1 MLTDDEKARVI
12 ERVQL
17 EQELKKTLDPAKGAS
32 RWAFLESKLGLV
44 LVGFLLTGVLVPGLQ
59 YFQETIKWQR
69 QNRYE
74 NMKYRLGLMR
84 QCMAEFVLLSAFTSE
99 AYLKAEPLL
108 GRAEPLDSKDQAP
121 YLAQRIELQ
130 NRRFQQNAKVSAL
143 FVHFKAKDALDK
155 DFNAYLRVV
164 SEYMT
169 ALDAAVQRAR
179 ATHRAPGD
187 ESQERLQTLDVL
199 TLALNE
205 AYDRVLAGI
214 RKELSEVENESQSF
228 M

>member
-1 MLTDDEKARVI
+1 MLTDDEKARLT
-12 ERVQL
+12 ERVAF
-17 EQELKKTLDPAKGAS
+17 EQELKKALEPARDS
-32 RWAFLESKLGLV
+32 SWRSVLESKLGLV
-44 LVGFLLTGVLVPGLQ
+44 VVGFMLTGVLVPGLQ

-74 NMKYRLGLMR
+74 NVKYRLGLMR

-108 GRAEPLDSKDQAP
+108 AQATSLDPKAQAV
-121 YLAQRIELQ
+121 YVSQRIDLQ

-143 FVHFKAKDALDK
+143 FVHFEAKDALDK
-155 DFNAYLRVV
+155 DFNAYLKVV
-164 SEYMT
+164 SEYMA
-169 ALDAAVQRAR
+169 ALEAAVQRPRGNPASEE
-179 ATHRAPGD
+179 A
-187 ESQERLQTLDVL
+187 SQEKLRELDVL
-199 TLALNE
+199 TVALNE
-205 AYDRVLAGI
+205 AYALVLGGI

>member
-1 MLTDDEKARVI
+1 MLTDDEKARLV
-12 ERVQL
+12 ERVQF
-17 EQELKKTLDPAKGAS
+17 EQEVKKTLEPSKGS
-32 RWAFLESKLGLV
+32 SPWGFLESKLGLV
-44 LVGFLLTGVLVPGLQ
+44 VVGFLLTGVLVPGLQ
-59 YFQETIKWQR
+59 SLQESIKWQR

-108 GRAEPLDSKDQAP
+108 GRTTPLDSKEQAQ

-143 FVHFKAKDALDK
+143 FVHFKAKDDLDR
-155 DFNAYLRVV
+155 DFNAYLKVV
-164 SEYMT
+164 SQYMA
-169 ALDAAVQRAR
+169 ALDAAVQRL
-179 ATHRAPGD
+179 PGTD
-187 ESQERLQTLDVL
+187 LQNLDVL

-205 AYDRVLAGI
+205 GYAGVLSRI
-214 RKELSEVENESQSF
+214 RSELSEVEHESQSF